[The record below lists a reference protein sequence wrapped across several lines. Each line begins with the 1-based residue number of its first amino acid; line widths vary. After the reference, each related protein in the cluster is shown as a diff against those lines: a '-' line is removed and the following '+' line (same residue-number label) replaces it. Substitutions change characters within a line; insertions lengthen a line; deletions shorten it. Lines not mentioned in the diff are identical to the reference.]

1 MMIDFCFDC
10 EMKSSKFIK
19 VNDNYYCQECWY
31 ERFYIMR
38 ECKYCEQ
45 KDYQLK
51 EEGID
56 LIHTVWDSLVCKECM
71 NDLYQENG
79 GVDLPI

>member
-1 MMIDFCFDC
+1 
-10 EMKSSKFIK
+10 
-19 VNDNYYCQECWY
+19 
-31 ERFYIMR
+31 MR

-51 EEGID
+51 EEGVD